1 MSVRR
6 VVPDLAGASIAEAT
20 DFYTRVLGMRVVM
33 DQGWI
38 VTLADPQRP
47 DVQVSLMTH
56 DATAPV
62 VPAASIEVD
71 DVEAAFR
78 AAVAAGA
85 EIVHELT
92 TEPWGVTRFFVKDPN
107 GNVINVLSH

>member
-1 MSVRR
+1 

-85 EIVHELT
+85 EIVHALT